1 MIKDLMDSQFF
12 SFYNFIVWPPEI
24 EIKREKELVEGPY
37 IWNYKWRKKS
47 ESMSPLSC
55 PPYHSSLCYR
65 IMHDQLIK
73 EKEIRNLLVMHV
85 MR

>member
-37 IWNYKWRKKS
+37 I
-47 ESMSPLSC
+47 
-55 PPYHSSLCYR
+55 
-65 IMHDQLIK
+65 
-73 EKEIRNLLVMHV
+73 
-85 MR
+85 